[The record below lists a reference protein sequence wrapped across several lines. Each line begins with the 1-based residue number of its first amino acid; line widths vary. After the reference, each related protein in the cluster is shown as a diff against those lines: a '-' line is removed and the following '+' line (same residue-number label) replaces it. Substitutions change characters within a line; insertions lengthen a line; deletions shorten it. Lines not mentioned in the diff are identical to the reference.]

1 MNSIRSSNTEK
12 REPRENAGPAAHRR
26 SMDSR
31 DFHFD
36 FPMSSLTPDDQNRLT
51 SVSSTNPGETMRML
65 VDNLNPDTTRN
76 ELQGFLH
83 KYTGETF
90 THILFIGQASS
101 RPGAL
106 IDVEGANRGALG
118 EIRKRLNG
126 MYWKRRRIRI
136 WIFSF
141 WDYSDAAEARRQQE
155 SRNEPSRE
163 TPAIT
168 LHR

>member
-1 MNSIRSSNTEK
+1 
-12 REPRENAGPAAHRR
+12 
-26 SMDSR
+26 
-31 DFHFD
+31 
-36 FPMSSLTPDDQNRLT
+36 
-51 SVSSTNPGETMRML
+51 MRML

-101 RPGAL
+101 RPAAL

-141 WDYSDAAEARRQQE
+141 WDYSDAAEARRQRE